1 MKASSRQRDA
11 SCFNTRSNS
20 KALLQPVDRDGR
32 LRQSVY
38 VDSWISLRFQDPAA
52 GTHICTLFSSNLMAG
67 GKLATR
73 QSSAIAILRIPNDS
87 KLCGVRENI
96 CTNLLLSTDPVG
108 TSSEMEIKQAASL
121 KRVKA
126 VDHGTRKDGCP
137 TLANPLLQQ
146 PRAESTAR
154 SLLMNFAGQVSCKP
168 PSSLSLSFAFAFKQ
182 TPLLCA
188 LAFAFALS
196 LAMQFRPEHQLASE
210 STNKMF

>member
-73 QSSAIAILRIPNDS
+73 QSSAIAILKIPNDS

-168 PSSLSLSFAFAFKQ
+168 PSSLLPFLCFCLCLQTNS
-182 TPLLCA
+182 TPLCPCLCFCPFPGHA
-188 LAFAFALS
+188 ISPRAPT
-196 LAMQFRPEHQLASE
+196 R
-210 STNKMF
+210 K